1 MFDPA
6 KETGRIMLVDFN
18 FRVIFEYLPLFL
30 SGLKSTFL
38 ISIIS
43 IALALITGIV
53 ACICRIS
60 GYRFLKFP
68 AIAYI
73 EIIRSTPLL
82 VQIYFLY
89 FGLPTLGLR
98 IPEIQTGILALMLNS
113 GAYIAEIIR
122 AGIVSVPDGQI
133 EAGVSS
139 GLNYFQRMRFIVL
152 PQALGVTVP
161 PLLGQ
166 AIVLVKDSALLSLI
180 SVPELTRCGQTMT
193 SERFMPAEAFLTV
206 AFFYMV
212 IYFCLKSLADWS
224 QKKLIFREVY

>member
-1 MFDPA
+1 
-6 KETGRIMLVDFN
+6 MLVDFN
-18 FRVIFEYLPLFL
+18 FRVILEYLPLFL
-30 SGLKSTFL
+30 TGLRSTFF
-38 ISIIS
+38 IAIVSII
-43 IALALITGIV
+43 LALITGII
-53 ACICRIS
+53 ACSCRIS
-60 GYRFLKFP
+60 GIKFIKYP

-73 EIIRSTPLL
+73 EIVRSTPLL

-122 AGIVSVPDGQI
+122 AGINSVDEGQI

-139 GLNYFQRMRFIVL
+139 GLNYVQRMRLIIL

-166 AIVLVKDSALLSLI
+166 NIVLVKDSALLSLI
-180 SVPELTRCGQTMT
+180 SVMELTRCGQTMT

-206 AFFYMV
+206 AFFYMC
-212 IYFCLKSLADWS
+212 IYFCLKALADWS
-224 QKKLIFREVY
+224 QRKLIFREAY

>member
-1 MFDPA
+1 M
-6 KETGRIMLVDFN
+6 
-18 FRVIFEYLPLFL
+18 EYLPLFL
-30 SGLKSTFL
+30 TGLKSTFL
-38 ISIIS
+38 ISSLS
-43 IALALITGIV
+43 IFLALVTGII
-53 ACICRIS
+53 ACACRIS
-60 GYRFLKFP
+60 GFRFLKYP
-68 AIAYI
+68 AIAFI

-122 AGIVSVPDGQI
+122 AGITSVAPGQI
-133 EAGVSS
+133 EAGISS
-139 GLNYFQRMRFIVL
+139 GLTYTQRMRFIIL

-180 SVPELTRCGQTMT
+180 SVMELTRCGQTMT
-193 SERFMPAEAFLTV
+193 SERFMPAEAFFTV
-206 AFFYMV
+206 AFFYMC
-212 IYFCLKSLADWS
+212 IYFVLSALADWS
-224 QKKLIFREVY
+224 QKKLIFKEAY